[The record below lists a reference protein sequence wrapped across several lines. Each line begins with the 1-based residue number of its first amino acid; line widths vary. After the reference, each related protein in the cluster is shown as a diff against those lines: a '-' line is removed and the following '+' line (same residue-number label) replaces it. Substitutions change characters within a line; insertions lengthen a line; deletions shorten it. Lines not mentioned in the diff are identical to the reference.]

1 MIIAQI
7 SDLHVKRLGEKA
19 YGVVDTNGFVE
30 RAIAHL
36 NQHPPRPDVVIATG
50 DLVDDGSVEEYAQL
64 KKLLSPLEMPVY
76 LAMGN
81 HDERSALRQSFP
93 EHTYLAKDGFVHY
106 VIDDYPVRLIVLD
119 TVVPNEGYGLLDAPR
134 LAWLDQHLA
143 QDLTKPTIVFMHHP
157 PFRTKIDF
165 MDGLMCQGG
174 DALAGVIAQY
184 PNIERIACGHL
195 HRVIQTRWA
204 GTVAAIA
211 PSVAHQVTLTLQ
223 KSEPIGFT
231 YEPPGF
237 YLHVWSDTTGL
248 VTHTV
253 PIGDFEAYSYASK
266 ERIR

>member
-36 NQHPPRPDVVIATG
+36 NQHHPRPDVVIATG

-64 KKLLSPLEMPVY
+64 KTLLSPLEMPVY